1 MDEWMNSYRNKM
13 VGTDM
18 NKKTNGSLARF
29 PFSFLKNYPIKKTP
43 KLQKPIWQANLW
55 DIFYINS
62 G

>member
-1 MDEWMNSYRNKM
+1 MNSYRNKM

-43 KLQKPIWQANLW
+43 KLQKPI
-55 DIFYINS
+55 
-62 G
+62 